1 MGSSNHIVVSH
12 LFYLLLAINRE
23 LKGSGSIVFIS
34 VSLVHNVV
42 LEYNRWLLND

>member
-1 MGSSNHIVVSH
+1 MGSSNHIVVSY

-23 LKGSGSIVFIS
+23 LLKGSGSIVFIS

-42 LEYNRWLLND
+42 Q